1 MNRSARAAD
10 ESVLDRVVAT
20 KRAEIAALALRR
32 TALRRQ
38 AEAAPA
44 ARPFAAAV
52 AVRGQV
58 AVIAEY
64 KRRSPSAGTIGG
76 GEPGAVAAVYEAGGA
91 SALSVLTD
99 GEYFGGSLA
108 DLEAAKAA
116 VGLAVLRKDFILDD
130 VQVWESRAAGAD
142 AILLIVRILE
152 DGPLRGL
159 LELSRELGMAAV
171 VEAHDAAELDR
182 AVEAGATLV
191 GVNNRDLSTFRTDL
205 AVSERL
211 VERIPADRLAIAES
225 GIRDRSDVERLG
237 RAGFHAVLVG
247 ETLMRSPG
255 EESVRSMVGLPRR
268 ERTPAAD
275 IWRASSC

>member
-10 ESVLDRVVAT
+10 GSVLDRVVAT
-20 KRAEIAALALRR
+20 KRAEIAALAPRR

-38 AEAAPA
+38 AEAAA
-44 ARPFAAAV
+44 EARPFAAAL

-99 GEYFGGSLA
+99 AEYFGGSLA

-116 VGLAVLRKDFILDD
+116 VGLPVLRKDFILDD
-130 VQVWESRAAGAD
+130 VQVWEARAAGAD

-152 DGPLRGL
+152 DGTLRGL

-171 VEAHDAAELDR
+171 VEAHDAAEVDR
-182 AVEAGATLV
+182 AVEVGATLV

-205 AVSERL
+205 VVSETL

-225 GIRDRSDVERLG
+225 GIRDRSDVERMG
-237 RAGFHAVLVG
+237 RAGFDAVLVG

-255 EESVRSMVGLPRR
+255 EASMRSMVGLPRR
-268 ERTPAAD
+268 ERAVAPD